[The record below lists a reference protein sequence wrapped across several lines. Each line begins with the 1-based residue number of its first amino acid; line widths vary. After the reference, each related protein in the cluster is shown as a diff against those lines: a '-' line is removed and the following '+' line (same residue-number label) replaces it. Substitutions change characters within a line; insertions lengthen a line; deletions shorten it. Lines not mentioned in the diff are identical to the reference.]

1 MPSGI
6 KYEAISGFI
15 SKPGIE
21 GKAQNVGHIP
31 TDDKG
36 NVIGKSGV
44 TIGIGFDLG
53 QHDKD
58 DLKKMGFSN
67 SMINKLSHY
76 LGKKGQS
83 AIDANSGK
91 NKLVLGLDSDEYN
104 EVIKKPTKYYT
115 DILAS
120 KYDQATG
127 VVGDFESLDSAIQG
141 TLFSVTYQMGMS
153 NPGESTPE
161 FWKHA
166 TSKNWKG
173 LVSELETG
181 DWGKNKE
188 GTREGLDYIYN
199 RRKLESKIL
208 KRSGALIKQKVF
220 DQELDIG
227 AYSNNG

>member
-1 MPSGI
+1 MPSEI
-6 KYEAISGFI
+6 NYRAIRGYIQKGGF
-15 SKPGIE
+15 E
-21 GKAQNVGHIP
+21 GPSQNVGHIP
-31 TDDKG
+31 TDDEG
-36 NVIGKSGV
+36 NVIGNSGV
-44 TIGIGFDLG
+44 TIGVGFDLG
-53 QHDKD
+53 QHNEQDLINMEFSKGMRDK
-58 DLKKMGFSN
+58 LRP
-67 SMINKLSHY
+67 Y
-76 LGKKGQS
+76 LRKKGQE
-83 AIDANSGK
+83 AINFKK
-91 NKLVLGLDSDEYN
+91 NNPLVLGQDSEDYVES
-104 EVIKKPTKYYT
+104 IMRPTKYYT

-120 KYDQATG
+120 KYDKSTG
-127 VVGDFESLDSAIQG
+127 VAGDFESLDSPIQG
-141 TLFSVTYQMGMS
+141 TLLSVLYQYGMDD
-153 NPGESTPE
+153 PGESTPK

>member
-6 KYEAISGFI
+6 DYKAIRGYIQKAGF
-15 SKPGIE
+15 E
-21 GKAQNVGHIP
+21 GPSHHIGKVP
-31 TDDKG
+31 TDKEG
-36 NVIGKSGV
+36 NAIGKSGV
-44 TIGIGFDLG
+44 TIGVGFDLG
-53 QHDKD
+53 QHNEH
-58 DLKKMGFSN
+58 DLKKMGFSK
-67 SMINKLSHY
+67 SMINKLSPY
-76 LGKKGQS
+76 LRLKGQA

-104 EVIKKPTKYYT
+104 EVINKPTKYYT

-120 KYDQATG
+120 KYDEATG
-127 VVGDFESLDSAIQG
+127 VAGDFESLDPAIQG
-141 TLFSVTYQMGMS
+141 TLFSVSYQFGMD
-153 NPGESTPE
+153 NPGKSTPK

-227 AYSNNG
+227 AYSN

>member
-15 SKPGIE
+15 SQPGIE

-53 QHDKD
+53 QHDKH
-58 DLKKMGFSN
+58 DLKKMGFSK
-67 SMINKLSHY
+67 SMINKLNPY
-76 LGKKGQS
+76 LEKKGQA

-120 KYDQATG
+120 KYDEATG
-127 VVGDFESLDSAIQG
+127 VAGDFERLHPAIQG
-141 TLFSVTYQMGMS
+141 TLFSVSYQFGMD
-153 NPGESTPE
+153 NPGKSTPK

-208 KRSGALIKQKVF
+208 KRSGALVTQLVI
-220 DQELDIG
+220 DQDGPNIG
-227 AYSNNG
+227 GVYK

>member
-1 MPSGI
+1 MPSEI

-15 SKPGIE
+15 SQPGIE

-31 TDDKG
+31 TDDEG

-53 QHDKD
+53 QHGEQ
-58 DLKKMGFSN
+58 DLVKMGFSN
-67 SMINKLSHY
+67 SMINKLKPY
-76 LGKKGQS
+76 LGKKGQE
-83 AIDANSGK
+83 AKDFKK
-91 NKLVLGLDSDEYN
+91 NNPLVFGLDSDEYN
-104 EVIKKPTKYYT
+104 EMIKKPTKYYT

-120 KYDQATG
+120 KYDKSTG
-127 VVGDFESLDSAIQG
+127 VAGDFESLDPAIQG

-153 NPGESTPE
+153 NPGKSTPK

-199 RRKLESKIL
+199 RRKLEASKL
-208 KRSGALIKQKVF
+208 KESGSIVTQSVF
-220 DQELDIG
+220 DQDGPYIG
-227 AYSNNG
+227 GYNK